1 MAQQLKLEPT
11 SPVVKDEEEL
21 DLRLSRAANY
31 RQSEEGEERILL
43 KRRSLE
49 CSSIE
54 VKIIDTEWTQGH
66 TMYVLQVSSRANR
79 WTVSRRFKEFDV
91 LDKQLRKLFPNL
103 KIPALPPKR
112 YFGSSNETEFVQSRR
127 QLLEAYLNSL
137 VRFQSIWSR
146 NDLALFLNNDSN
158 SMIVIWNSDEMR
170 RLQDV
175 SIECFG
181 FMLC

>member
-11 SPVVKDEEEL
+11 PSVVEEEEEL
-21 DLRLSRAANY
+21 DFSGRPSWAANS
-31 RQSEEGEERILL
+31 RQSEEGEERTLSR
-43 KRRSLE
+43 RRSLE

-54 VKIIDTEWTQGH
+54 VKIVGTELTQGH
-66 TMYVLQVSSRANR
+66 TMYVLQVSSGAKK
-79 WTVSRRFKEFDV
+79 WTVYRRFKDFDF

-112 YFGSSNETEFVQSRR
+112 YFGSSNEAEFVESRR
-127 QLLEAYLNSL
+127 QQLEAYLNTL
-137 VRFQSIWSR
+137 VGFQSIWSR

-158 SMIVIWNSDEMR
+158 SMMFIWNFEKMR

-175 SIECFG
+175 SVCA
-181 FMLC
+181 LSL